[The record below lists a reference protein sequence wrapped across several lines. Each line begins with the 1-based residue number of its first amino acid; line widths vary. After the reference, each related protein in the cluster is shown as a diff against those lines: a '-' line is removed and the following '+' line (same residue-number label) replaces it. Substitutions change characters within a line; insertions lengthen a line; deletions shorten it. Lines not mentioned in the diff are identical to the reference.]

1 LIVWGLLSYIGHI
14 GVGLLIVTIE
24 EFTGG
29 VKRGIKEGL
38 SDRNGTPPP
47 PKPPIPVA
55 SGDTSFTV
63 IKKNKNQ
70 EYVLSHKVY
79 GNQIHMNSDDL
90 YNPGDPC
97 VIDMDNHKIAEIEIQ
112 RSSNKITK
120 EKWLLP
126 K

>member
-1 LIVWGLLSYIGHI
+1 MIGSILIWAGSKIKVGSSSSSY
-14 GVGLLIVTIE
+14 VPEV
-24 EFTGG
+24 
-29 VKRGIKEGL
+29 
-38 SDRNGTPPP
+38 PPLPPTP